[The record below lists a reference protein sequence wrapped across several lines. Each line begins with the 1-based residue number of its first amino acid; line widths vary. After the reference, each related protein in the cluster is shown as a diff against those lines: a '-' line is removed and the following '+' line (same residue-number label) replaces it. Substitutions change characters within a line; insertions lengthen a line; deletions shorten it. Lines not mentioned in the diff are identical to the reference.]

1 MCKCPKLS
9 HANLFCVL
17 VFCVI
22 NPLYLSLCSS
32 FVYRPY
38 HFLYISFVSFVFRFC
53 FQCCCTRIK
62 NKPFSTPPHTH
73 QISEPSSV
81 QRTNPHLP
89 LKQRKHIPPN
99 SNAHIT
105 VPIPNSTPPLPSE
118 RHLSQFQYPVMY
130 IYIYKVDSCFL
141 HHLHLPYHNQ
151 PKKIYIYIKQNKF
164 QFSIY
169 FYIFFVFICIR
180 IRIVFVT
187 RLTHRPPNQN

>member
-105 VPIPNSTPPLPSE
+105 VPIPYSTPPFPANDISLNSSIPSCIYTYIKLI
-118 RHLSQFQYPVMY
+118 HVSYTTYTFHTTTNQKKY
-130 IYIYKVDSCFL
+130 IYISSRTNF
-141 HHLHLPYHNQ
+141 N
-151 PKKIYIYIKQNKF
+151 F
-164 QFSIY
+164 QFI
-169 FYIFFVFICIR
+169 FIFFSYLY
-180 IRIVFVT
+180 VFVFVSYS
-187 RLTHRPPNQN
+187 

>member
-1 MCKCPKLS
+1 ML
-9 HANLFCVL
+9 
-17 VFCVI
+17 
-22 NPLYLSLCSS
+22 LYS
-32 FVYRPY
+32 YQKQT
-38 HFLYISFVSFVFRFC
+38 FLH
-53 FQCCCTRIK
+53 
-62 NKPFSTPPHTH
+62 PPHTH

-105 VPIPNSTPPLPSE
+105 VPITVYIYPYNCTYTELNPPLPSE

-141 HHLHLPYHNQ
+141 HHLHLPYHHQ
-151 PKKIYIYIKQNKF
+151 PKKKYIYIKQNKF

-187 RLTHRPPNQN
+187 RLTPRPPNQN